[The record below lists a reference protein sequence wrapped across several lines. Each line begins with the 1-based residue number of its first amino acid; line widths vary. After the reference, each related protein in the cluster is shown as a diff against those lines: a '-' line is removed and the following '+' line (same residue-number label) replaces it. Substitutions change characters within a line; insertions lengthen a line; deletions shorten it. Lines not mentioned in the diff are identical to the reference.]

1 MEDSG
6 TDGGSRFAGY
16 RYVEHRRVLLHADGS
31 EVALRPKTLETFCH
45 LARYADRVVDRET
58 LHRAVWGDTVVTDDS
73 LGKCVGEIRRALGDT
88 AHEVLRTVPRQGY
101 MLVADASPEPL
112 GSPAPSAACVP
123 AAEGAGSTESL
134 EPLSPVGPAMPSS
147 AAPTRSPLWRLAVL
161 AAPLLTVLALML
173 GRDDETS
180 RPATIALTAPARG
193 EATVPGDGTASPVA
207 PADAGTAAVNASDAD
222 EPDAIEPRRSPSP
235 RERVPTLALRLSE
248 PPSSAAEERLA
259 ALASAVRVAL
269 SRYRTVVVAPPA
281 EAADFVLTL
290 SLRTDGDAV
299 PLDLSLHDGAGRTL
313 FAETYELEAGE
324 AAARALGV
332 RVAAMIASPG
342 SGLVGRYLLAGSL
355 YKPLESLT
363 RAECYAH
370 GYDCTNC
377 SGELD
382 DITPRAE
389 ACLADILA
397 RDPGDARAWGLQST
411 IHAHQY
417 QWGTGL
423 PEPLYSDPQARAHLP
438 DLAVRAANRAE
449 QLADGTDSAVYW
461 GMAQAYSASCDVP
474 KLRAAIERG
483 LEINPDDPSLLAAF
497 GNWLAY
503 AGEWDE
509 GVALIERA
517 LAIEPR
523 FYRRWWLFGPAKRH
537 YARGEYEQALA
548 GFRRAFNE
556 RNWISHLQLAYTLPH
571 LGRMEEARRA
581 RAELEQLA
589 PGITIEAA
597 LQFYKLYCFPDDF
610 VGRMR
615 EALEA
620 VGLPSRGDHSDL
632 DAIEVAHARLVE
644 VGDVEL
650 EVIDVGAG
658 MPIVFVHGAVSD
670 YRSWGH
676 YLAPVSAKY
685 RYLSYSRRYHG
696 SQPWPD
702 DGRNMTVPVAAA
714 DLVGLIETLGLGP
727 VHLVS
732 WSSGARVAALA
743 ALERPDLVRGV
754 VHYEPIIGGVLDA
767 DDPDIPR
774 QARDELFAGFDR
786 LDRLVAAG
794 HDELAAHALIETVF
808 ELPPGGFDAEL
819 TWVRR
824 IMLDNSRTLPLTGTG
839 SPWRSVLDCERLGAT
854 TVPTLI
860 VRGERT
866 NAFWRHLH
874 ARVADCTPTAE
885 LAELPGV
892 NHAGPIR
899 DPQALFALIDT
910 FVERHR

>member
-1 MEDSG
+1 
-6 TDGGSRFAGY
+6 
-16 RYVEHRRVLLHADGS
+16 
-31 EVALRPKTLETFCH
+31 
-45 LARYADRVVDRET
+45 
-58 LHRAVWGDTVVTDDS
+58 
-73 LGKCVGEIRRALGDT
+73 
-88 AHEVLRTVPRQGY
+88 
-101 MLVADASPEPL
+101 MLVADAASDAAPAADAPESGEAGTEAPPEPEP
-112 GSPAPSAACVP
+112 SEPVAPRPAPPLP
-123 AAEGAGSTESL
+123 AAA
-134 EPLSPVGPAMPSS
+134 
-147 AAPTRSPLWRLAVL
+147 RSPLWRLAAL
-161 AAPLLTVLALML
+161 AASLLAVLALL
-173 GRDDETS
+173 PEPDGDEAT
-180 RPATIALTAPARG
+180 RPA
-193 EATVPGDGTASPVA
+193 VA
-207 PADAGTAAVNASDAD
+207 PTARATPTGDAGVLSVGGAATAVAGAGDVAAAA
-222 EPDAIEPRRSPSP
+222 EPDADREAPAPRD
-235 RERVPTLALRLSE
+235 RVPTLALRLSAL
-248 PPSSAAEERLA
+248 PAVGAQERLG

-269 SRYRTVVVAPPA
+269 SRYRTVVTEPA
-281 EAADFVLTL
+281 EPADFVLSL
-290 SLRTDGDAV
+290 ALRTGGEGAT
-299 PLDLSLHDGAGRTL
+299 LDLSLLGGGGRTL
-313 FAETYELEAGE
+313 FAESYPLESGE

-332 RVAAMIASPG
+332 RIAAMVASPG
-342 SGLVGRYLLAGSL
+342 SGVVGRYLLEGAR

-363 RAECYAH
+363 RAECYAY

-382 DITPRAE
+382 DVAPRAE

-397 RDPGDARAWGLQST
+397 RDPGDPRAWGLQST

-423 PEPLYSDPQARAHLP
+423 PEPLYSDPSARAHLP
-438 DLAVRAANRAE
+438 ELAVRAAARAE

-589 PGITIEAA
+589 PGMTIEAA
-597 LQFYKLYCFPDDF
+597 LQFYKLYCFPDDY
-610 VGRMR
+610 VRRMQ
-615 EALEA
+615 EALVA

-632 DAIEVAHARLVE
+632 DAIEVAHARVLD

-650 EVIDVGAG
+650 EVMDVGEG
-658 MPIVFVHGAVSD
+658 TPIVFVHGAVSD

-676 YLAPVSAKY
+676 YLAPVSEKY
-685 RYLSYSRRYHG
+685 RYVAYSRRYHG
-696 SQPWPD
+696 SRPWPD
-702 DGRNMTVPVAAA
+702 DGQNMTVPVAAD
-714 DLVGLIETLGLGP
+714 DLAALIETLGLGP
-727 VHLVS
+727 AFLVS

-754 VHYEPIIGGVLDA
+754 VHYEPTIGGALDA
-767 DDPDIPR
+767 DDPALPR
-774 QARDELFAGFDR
+774 RARDELFAGFGRVD
-786 LDRLVAAG
+786 LLTEAG
-794 HDELAAHALIETVF
+794 HDELAARALIETVF
-808 ELPPGGFDAEL
+808 ELEPGAFDAEL
-819 TWVRR
+819 TGVRR
-824 IMLDNSRTLPLTGTG
+824 AVLDNARTMPATAPG

-854 TVPTLI
+854 AVPTLV

-866 NAFWRHLH
+866 NSFWRHLH
-874 ARVADCTPTAE
+874 ARVAECIPGAE

-892 NHAGPIR
+892 NHAGPVR
-899 DPQALFALIDT
+899 DPQGLFALVDA